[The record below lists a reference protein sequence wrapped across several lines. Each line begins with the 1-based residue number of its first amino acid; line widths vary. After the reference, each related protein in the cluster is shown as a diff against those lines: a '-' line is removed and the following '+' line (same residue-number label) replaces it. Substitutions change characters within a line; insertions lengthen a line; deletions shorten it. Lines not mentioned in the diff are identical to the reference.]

1 MELPIKASDHSFR
14 VLGMMSG
21 TSMDALDMAQCSF
34 RFDPVAKQWLGKLDQ
49 LIEVPIEPLWKERLS
64 GLFHGSAIEWFECE
78 RDWSRWCGQAILD
91 HFDTN
96 TLDLVV
102 FSGQTIFH
110 RPNLGWTAQ
119 VGSGAEL
126 HAILDT
132 KIPVVH
138 DLRSLDVALEGNGAP
153 LVPMADALLF
163 NEFEACLNLG
173 GFANASFDIGGKRI
187 AWDIGPCNL
196 VLNSLAERLG
206 KPFDDSGR
214 LARSGQVLSN
224 LFDGW
229 MALEYHHLPP
239 PKSLGVEWLH
249 THFWPVLD
257 AIENEMALTV
267 EDILATATAYI
278 AATIQRDVGRRK
290 TLVTGGGAFNE
301 YLLELLAKPTW
312 DGSSEL
318 KGLDLIVPDSVLI
331 RGKEAYAF
339 AFLGLLRML
348 GKENV
353 LAEVT
358 GATRS
363 HIGGALWGHIDVSSH
378 AQKRMQ

>member
-1 MELPIKASDHSFR
+1 
-14 VLGMMSG
+14 
-21 TSMDALDMAQCSF
+21 MDALDLAQCSF
-34 RFDPVAKQWLGKLDQ
+34 SFDPLSKRWSGALDH
-49 LIEVPIEPLWKERLS
+49 LVEVPMESAWKERLS
-64 GLFHGSAIEWFECE
+64 GLFHGSAIDWFECE
-78 RDWSRWCGQAILD
+78 RDWSRWCGRAVLD
-91 HFDTN
+91 HFDTR

-132 KIPVVH
+132 QVPVVH
-138 DLRSLDVALEGNGAP
+138 DLRSLDVALQGNGAP
-153 LVPMADALLF
+153 LVPLVDALLF
-163 NEFEACLNLG
+163 TEYEACLNLG
-173 GFANASFDIGGKRI
+173 GFANASFDQGGKRI

-196 VLNSLAERLG
+196 VLNPLAERLG
-206 KPFDDSGR
+206 KPFDDSGQI
-214 LARSGQVLSN
+214 ARSGQVQSN
-224 LFDGW
+224 LFEGW
-229 MALEYHHLPP
+229 MALEYHHRQP

-249 THFWPVLD
+249 KHFWPVLD

-278 AATIQRDVGRRK
+278 AASIQKDVGRRK

-301 YLLELLAKPTW
+301 HLLELLSTPVRN
-312 DGSSEL
+312 GSSEL
-318 KGLDLIVPDSVLI
+318 QGLDLIIPDPVLI

-363 HIGGALWGHIDVSSH
+363 HIGGALWGHIDVSSPS
-378 AQKRMQ
+378 QKMMQ